1 MPRWSAERRAP
12 RVMGRGT
19 PRHGVFGVPRH
30 GTFMVRR
37 SAPAPFRRSAPSGYS
52 GGFFE
57 GAGPC
62 ALAAAAKPPEAA
74 EREGGALAAGRV
86 NTVLRIHEVFARRGW
101 GGAEEGIGSVAWSRR
116 SPMSL
121 RSIRARVGKW

>member
-37 SAPAPFRRSAPSGYS
+37 SAPAPLGALPPQASCRGI
-52 GGFFE
+52 FFE

-74 EREGGALAAGRV
+74 QREGGALAAGRA
-86 NTVLRIHEVFARRGW
+86 NTVFANHGVLARRGW
-101 GGAEEGIGSVAWSRR
+101 GGAGEGSGSVAW
-116 SPMSL
+116 
-121 RSIRARVGKW
+121 